1 MVDWNSVEQ
10 TERLV
15 MDRTLKG
22 STGYPASNGSQA
34 LTRYPQLSNSAWL
47 PAIGA
52 LMCTPIALCLC
63 KIVIGIVSGYDV
75 FLTIKYVESLPM
87 MEMNPF
93 GRWLMNLNYDLSRN
107 YAAVATVEQT
117 AGFITAKLMGNFI
130 VFGVIELLANW
141 RRRAAAVVAT
151 SLASFQICLLAYLL
165 FANG

>member
-1 MVDWNSVEQ
+1 
-10 TERLV
+10 